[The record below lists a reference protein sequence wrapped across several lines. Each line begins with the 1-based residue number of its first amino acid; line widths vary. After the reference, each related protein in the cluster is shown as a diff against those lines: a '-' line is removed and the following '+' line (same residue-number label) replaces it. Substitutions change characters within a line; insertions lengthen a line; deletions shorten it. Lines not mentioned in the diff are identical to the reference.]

1 MKRDWAMKLK
11 YSHKKRKNSL
21 ETRDVLLIF
30 PFEYE
35 TSVVAVQRIHQKSKE
50 VGFYEEVLRE
60 NDFQAVL
67 ATFCCY
73 DYGANASEAL
83 LQSSS

>member
-1 MKRDWAMKLK
+1 MKRDWAMKFK

-35 TSVVAVQRIHQKSKE
+35 TSVVVVQRIHQNSKE
-50 VGFYEEVLRE
+50 GGFSVEVLRE
-60 NDFQAVL
+60 NDFEAFL

-83 LQSSS
+83 IESSS

>member
-11 YSHKKRKNSL
+11 YSNKKRKNSL

-35 TSVVAVQRIHQKSKE
+35 TSVVAVQRIHQNSKE
-50 VGFYEEVLRE
+50 GGFYEEVE
-60 NDFQAVL
+60 NDFEAFL

-83 LQSSS
+83 IESSS